1 MEAKKAVPK
10 EEQYQQRGGAG
21 QASGGRLQY
30 SPGLGGGA
38 AHHGLGP
45 VDAPAFKCRKIF
57 VGGLPPTTREG
68 ASLNTGGTVRSALL
82 VMCGFDP
89 CEMVSHEESPVCIHS
104 SPGH

>member
-1 MEAKKAVPK
+1 VEAKKAVPK

-21 QASGGRLQY
+21 QASGGRSQY
-30 SPGLGGGA
+30 SPGIGGGA

-68 ASLNTGGTVRSALL
+68 ASLNTGGTVRSAHC
-82 VMCGFDP
+82 VMFDFEP
-89 CEMVSHEESPVCIHS
+89 YEMVSLEESPL
-104 SPGH
+104 